1 MINRIIKKELLS
13 TRKSVLLLGPR
24 QVGKSTLMG
33 EIKAD
38 LEINLADELE
48 FLNYSSKPE
57 LLKEKI
63 GENNPKSV
71 FIDEIQRLPK
81 LLNSIQVILDKN
93 KAIKFFLTGSS
104 ARKLKRG
111 EANLLPG
118 RMVNFYL
125 GPFVARELDFK
136 MSTKKILGFGCL
148 PEIYL
153 SDDEKENIR
162 ILKSYAANYI
172 KEEVKAEALVRNL
185 DSFTRFFQEV
195 TRKTGSFVDYTKL
208 SGNAKISRHAIPRY
222 FEILEDSLVGYR
234 VFPYI
239 SNSHELD
246 LIKHPKFYFFDNGV
260 YNGLMENFIPS
271 QDRIGVLSEQLIF
284 NQIMHSAW
292 AAEKNAKIFTFRE
305 RSGIEVD
312 FILELEGQIHAI
324 EVKAS
329 ENLSS
334 DDLRGL
340 NFFEKNVSLKKH
352 NLFVWHMGKNEIK
365 RGNIW
370 ILPWQRGLQE
380 IGL

>member
-1 MINRIIKKELLS
+1 MINRIIKKELIS

-33 EIKAD
+33 EIRAD
-38 LEINLADELE
+38 LVINLADELE

-57 LLKEKI
+57 MLKEKI
-63 GENNPKSV
+63 EENNAKFV

-81 LLNSIQVILDKN
+81 LLNTIQVIIDKN
-93 KAIKFFLTGSS
+93 KAIKFYLTGSS

-125 GPFVARELDFK
+125 GPLVAQELDFK
-136 MSTKKILGFGCL
+136 MNTKKILGFGSL

-153 SDDEKENIR
+153 SDDERENIR

-195 TRKTGSFVDYTKL
+195 TRKVGSFVDYTKL
-208 SGNAKISRHAIPRY
+208 ASGAKISRHAIPRY
-222 FEILEDSLVGYR
+222 FEILEDSLIGYR
-234 VFPYI
+234 IFPFI
-239 SNSHELD
+239 NDSHKVD

-260 YNGLMENFIPS
+260 YNGLLENFVPS
-271 QDRIGVLSEQLIF
+271 QDRIGILSEQLVF

-292 AAEKNAKIFTFRE
+292 ACEKTAKIFTFRE

-312 FILELEGQIHAI
+312 FIIELEGNNFAV
-324 EVKAS
+324 EVKTN
-329 ENLSS
+329 ENVSS
-334 DDLRGL
+334 DELEGL
-340 NFFEKNVSLKKH
+340 KFYEKNVSLKKH

-365 RGNIW
+365 RGNVW
-370 ILPWQRGLQE
+370 ILPWQKGLQE